1 MTTRINWTT
10 TEPTTIP
17 AGEMLIAVS
26 DGTIRYYG
34 TCNRQR
40 TVLGIGR
47 AFALGFDHG
56 ESTGEVTA
64 TIERRTGGGAGRFFG
79 AGAAQWTPI
88 GRVKFG
94 PSLPVALA

>member
-1 MTTRINWTT
+1 MKPITWTT

-17 AGEMLIAVS
+17 AGEMLIAIS

-47 AFALGFDHG
+47 AFARGFDHG
-56 ESTGEVTA
+56 ESMGLVTA
-64 TIERRTGGGAGRFFG
+64 SIDRKSTRLN
-79 AGAAQWTPI
+79 
-88 GRVKFG
+88 
-94 PSLPVALA
+94 SSH

>member
-1 MTTRINWTT
+1 MKPITWTT

-17 AGEMLIAVS
+17 AGEMLIAIS

-47 AFALGFDHG
+47 AFARGFDHG
-56 ESTGEVTA
+56 ESMGLVTA
-64 TIERRTGGGAGRFFG
+64 SIERRVGGGAGRFFG
-79 AGAAQWTPI
+79 AGPVQWTTL
-88 GRVKFG
+88 GRVTFG
-94 PSLPVALA
+94 PAQPVALA